1 MRGFTASLE
10 QKKER
15 REPSEE
21 PRARVAAAAAP
32 WLYAELIKGVNESGP
47 PVNQQ
52 PHEVLLDVL
61 LCISLSF
68 DTGGEYSVACLNALD

>member
-1 MRGFTASLE
+1 MRGFTASLA

-21 PRARVAAAAAP
+21 PRARVAAAAP

-52 PHEVLLDVL
+52 PHEVLLDLL

-68 DTGGEYSVACLNALD
+68 DTGGEYSVACLTALH